1 MTGTLLRKLGILMVT
16 QKFADLDKN
25 LTDYSKRFVV
35 GLTIVRGTVERL
47 GTLEQ
52 TSTYATESRRNTF
65 GKQWDSGFF
74 AAHSRGRS
82 ITNEIVTKTI
92 SLLKIDTSVM
102 TDLLIPGTGV
112 YETLTQGSRVGCIL
126 SADKRQ
132 LYLVVNHSE
141 QISFG
146 VQPDWSGLNT
156 ARMLCFGVAGVASW
170 MSVSALLSGKLSSG
184 NLIGVAI
191 AVAGLTA
198 GRIAHLALI
207 RSQEI
212 WQKALELVGKP

>member
-1 MTGTLLRKLGILMVT
+1 MVA

-25 LTDYSKRFVV
+25 LTGYSKRFVV
-35 GLTIVRGTVERL
+35 GLTVVRGTVDRL

-52 TSTYATESRRNTF
+52 TSTYATESQRNTF

-126 SADKRQ
+126 SADKRR

-156 ARMLCFGVAGVASW
+156 AKFLFFGLAGIATW
-170 MSVSALLSGKLSSG
+170 MSVSSLLSGRLTSG
-184 NLIGVAI
+184 TLIGF
-191 AVAGLTA
+191 AVAAGGLAA
-198 GRIAHLALI
+198 GRIAHLALL

-212 WQKALELVGKP
+212 WQRALEMVGQP

>member
-1 MTGTLLRKLGILMVT
+1 MAT
-16 QKFADLDKN
+16 QKFTDLDKN
-25 LTDYSKRFVV
+25 LMDYSKRYVV
-35 GLTIVRGTVERL
+35 GLTIVRGSVERL

-52 TSTYATESRRNTF
+52 TSTYATESQRNTF

-82 ITNEIVTKTI
+82 VTNEIVTKTI

-146 VQPDWSGLNT
+146 VRPDWSGLNT
-156 ARMLCFGVAGVASW
+156 ARMLFFGVAGIASW
-170 MSVSALLSGKLSSG
+170 MSVSSLLSGRFTTGS
-184 NLIGVAI
+184 LIGAAI
-191 AVAGLTA
+191 AVAGVAA
-198 GRIAHLALI
+198 GRVAHLALL
-207 RSQEI
+207 RSQEV
-212 WQKALELVGKP
+212 WQKALELVGQP